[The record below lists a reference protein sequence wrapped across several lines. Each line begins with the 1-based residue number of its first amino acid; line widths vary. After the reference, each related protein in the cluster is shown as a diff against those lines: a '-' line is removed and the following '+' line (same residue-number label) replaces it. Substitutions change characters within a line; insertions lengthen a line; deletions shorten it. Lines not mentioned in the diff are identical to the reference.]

1 MPHKIVHAHIILLLV
16 ILYLLPVKAGYT
28 PASTWQHLVFMFF
41 HGNIFHLI
49 GNCYC
54 AYYILNNR
62 TFNWHTTL
70 VIIYTVAVL
79 SSFVCYSPLPTVGFS
94 APLFGMLGIN
104 FYSSSHR
111 KNYLPLLLSVMV
123 CWLFIP
129 HLNTPLHILCFILGY
144 LYTWNNNF
152 IKKIRHD
159 CARLN
164 R

>member
-62 TFNWHTTL
+62 TFNWHTTPRHHLHYSRPLLVCLLLTSPHRRILRSPIRHAGNKLLLLLPPEKLPAPPPLRHGML
-70 VIIYTVAVL
+70 VIHTTPQHPA
-79 SSFVCYSPLPTVGFS
+79 TH
-94 APLFGMLGIN
+94 PLFYTRLPI
-104 FYSSSHR
+104 HLEQQLHQ
-111 KNYLPLLLSVMV
+111 KNSP
-123 CWLFIP
+123 
-129 HLNTPLHILCFILGY
+129 
-144 LYTWNNNF
+144 
-152 IKKIRHD
+152 
-159 CARLN
+159 
-164 R
+164 